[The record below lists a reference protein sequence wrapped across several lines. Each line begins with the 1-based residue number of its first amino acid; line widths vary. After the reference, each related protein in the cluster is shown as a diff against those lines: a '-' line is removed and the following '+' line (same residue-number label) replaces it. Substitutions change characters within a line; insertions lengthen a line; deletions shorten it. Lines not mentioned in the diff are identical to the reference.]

1 MMQHFL
7 SDPVLSKSPILFRE
21 VLNPIQ
27 KQAMDIDKKH
37 HLLLDCSYIR
47 DIPSNTESLH
57 IYAGRLLQ
65 GLRLSTIFDVT
76 ALVCKGMENYID
88 SLAGYCVDKI
98 VVDIQDTVTHSIALD
113 RLLALIPFEQEL
125 RARSIDVVVTPCH
138 VLGRYFFP
146 KRYRHYSV
154 VHDLIYLQRRKENTS
169 KWRYACVSLWRKI
182 LFRRVRF
189 ISISEETRRALLK
202 CTKRDSAVLY
212 NSIPFD
218 FQQQEKPVE
227 SVCGRKYILDV
238 NRFEL
243 YKNAETLIRA
253 LYELK
258 DQIPHILYLKGY
270 DSRYSDIEY
279 LQRVVSKLK
288 MDHRVVFDSSNRSEG
303 EMRWLY
309 THADLFVTPSLK
321 EGFGWTPIE
330 AAVLKTPVLIS
341 NIDVLKEVTCGK
353 IPTFDPY
360 SVEDLAKK
368 MLSTLETPPSMEER
382 VALSAFYQ
390 EKYSLKKQIDGLTEI
405 VLSHIM

>member
-1 MMQHFL
+1 M
-7 SDPVLSKSPILFRE
+7 
-21 VLNPIQ
+21 
-27 KQAMDIDKKH
+27 KKY
-37 HLLLDCSYIR
+37 HLLLDCSYI
-47 DIPSNTESLH
+47 DNISSVPESLH

-65 GLRLSTIFDVT
+65 GLRLSTTFDVT

-98 VVDIQDTVTHSIALD
+98 VVDIQDTVTRSIALD
-113 RLLALIPFEQEL
+113 RLLALVPFEHKL
-125 RARSIDVVVTPCH
+125 RARSIDVVITPCH
-138 VLGRYFFP
+138 AKGRYFFP
-146 KRYRHYSV
+146 KRYRHYSI
-154 VHDLIYLQRRKENTS
+154 VHDLIYLMRLKENTA
-169 KWRYACVSLWRKI
+169 KWKYACISLWRRI
-182 LFRRVRF
+182 LFRKVRF
-189 ISISEETRRALLK
+189 ISISEETRRELLK
-202 CTKRDSAVLY
+202 YRKKESVVLY

-218 FQQQEKPVE
+218 FQLQEKPVD

-258 DQIPHILYLKGY
+258 DRIPHILYLKGY
-270 DSRYSDIEY
+270 NSRYSDINY
-279 LQRVVSKLK
+279 LQNVVSKLK
-288 MDHRVVFDSSNRSEG
+288 MDHRVIFDSSNRSEG

-309 THADLFVTPSLK
+309 THADLFVSPSLK

-353 IPTFDPY
+353 ILTFDPY

-368 MLSTLETPPSMEER
+368 MLSILESPPSMEER
-382 VALSAFYQ
+382 VALSAFYK
-390 EKYSLKKQIDGLTEI
+390 EKYSLKAQIDRLTGI